1 MLASS
6 TCAGFVVALFNPL
19 DCLRIRWQI
28 ASADVQVKSLG
39 QTRYALQVV
48 SREGLVKG
56 LWAPGVGSN
65 AAACFLARGIGLGA
79 YPSLRDGLQG
89 LTAGGGDADATAN
102 AHTGG
107 NHANAN
113 NANGNGGGGGGQ
125 KKGGGTMFLAGLL
138 AGGVGYGLAN
148 PLWLMKTQLQGA
160 LGAGRPPPYGGSGAR
175 GLWEVARGQGGIAA
189 LYRGAPMLVVRGA
202 LMNSGNT
209 LGYDGTKTLSAAYGV
224 LEDGPVLHVAGS
236 VASAFCAS
244 SFSVPADVV
253 LTRYHTSPRG
263 TYPSPLACASGMWRA
278 EGPAVF
284 VRGWLA
290 LFGRQAPLYVVFLPL
305 YEQMRRLLGLGYLK

>member
-1 MLASS
+1 MTASSSSSPSLSSIRTVGLNMLASS

-56 LWAPGVGSN
+56 
-65 AAACFLARGIGLGA
+65 
-79 YPSLRDGLQG
+79 
-89 LTAGGGDADATAN
+89 GDADATAN

-113 NANGNGGGGGGQ
+113 SANANGGGGGGQ

-253 LTRYHTSPRG
+253 LTRYQTSPRG
-263 TYPSPLACASGMWRA
+263 TYASPLACASSMWRA